1 MWEEEQ
7 RLFGARSKEQLAFF
21 ADHGHWPEQCCV
33 ERNCMKA
40 EMKAE
45 FDKLKAELSIQN

>member
-1 MWEEEQ
+1 MKI
-7 RLFGARSKEQLAFF
+7 LAPPAFAGAFF